1 MTTPTYT
8 NIFQQYYRLYRAEN
22 VVPVSTDDEFL
33 IGLDLANEAI
43 ARWANYDGTYWR
55 ELFATLQTASTGA
68 VTTITTGTKT
78 YAAPTAMKEAG
89 GFVKILD
96 SNNNTVRVYPIIE
109 SQDAQFKDDNST
121 YAFFTGNPGQGFTLH
136 LNPAPDSSINGKSID
151 YVYYKKPT
159 ELTTGSSTTECPV
172 AEYIVHRMLANRF
185 RASRNPYYASAKSD
199 AEDAL
204 KTMQANNNSGNW
216 ADPWKL
222 ADNSGTTWGQGAGSG
237 SGFF

>member
-1 MTTPTYT
+1 MTTPTYD
-8 NIFQQYYRLYRAEN
+8 NIFTQYYRLYRAEAT
-22 VVPVSTDDEFL
+22 VPVSTDDEYI
-33 IGLDLANEAI
+33 IGLSLANEAI
-43 ARWANYDGTYWR
+43 ARWANYDGTYWKQ
-55 ELFATLQTASTGA
+55 LFTTLQTASTGA

-78 YAAPTAMKEAG
+78 YAAPTAMREAG

-96 SNNNTVRVYPIIE
+96 SNSNTIRVYPIIE
-109 SQDAQFKDDNST
+109 PENAQFRDDAAT
-121 YAFFTGNPGQGFTLH
+121 YAFFTGDPGNGFTLH

-159 ELTTGSSTTECPV
+159 ELSTGSSKTECPV
-172 AEYIVHRMLANRF
+172 VEYIVHRMLANRF
-185 RASRNPYYASAKSD
+185 RASRNPYYGSAKVD

-222 ADNSGTTWGQGAGSG
+222 ADNSGATFGQGSG
-237 SGFF
+237 PISGFF